1 MRPGFSRTAAV
12 LVGGALLVCSAALL
26 AGSAAAKPGGK
37 QKRDHQPP
45 KAPQGLVVTGTTP
58 SSVSLAWQPAKDN
71 RAVVRYGLY
80 VGRFLVGSTRQTEG
94 TIRGLPCDTRLLL
107 GVDAVDAAGNR
118 SRQTKIWATTGA
130 CPDRWPPSMPTDLRQ
145 TAATA
150 TTVSIAWTASWD
162 NVGVVAYRV
171 YRDDT
176 AVADV
181 ESTSATIDGLP
192 CETTLRLEVDAVDGA
207 GNRSRRAS
215 MSATT
220 GACQDTTPP
229 SAPAA
234 LTQTGATE
242 TTASIAWTPSSDNVG
257 VTGYR
262 VYRHDGTVAD
272 VASTSATVDGLIC
285 GESYDLAVDAVDA
298 AGNRSTKTPLTVS
311 TSACPADRFVATAG
325 ADHAWTHVAAT
336 YDGDA
341 VRLYVDGVL
350 RSERSVPGA
359 IEASDGPLRI
369 GGNAVWP
376 EFFAG
381 QIDDVRVYDR
391 ALSALQIQA
400 DLAAPVTT
408 AVPAPA
414 AEGLVAAYAFD
425 EGSGSEAK
433 DASGNERAGTIAG
446 AGWKS
451 AGRNGGSLVFDGVD
465 DWVTVGDSPTLDLTS
480 GMTLEAWVR
489 PSTLGTQ
496 WRTVILKEG
505 GPGGLVYALYAST
518 EDFQPAAHVFVGADT
533 WTRGPGSLPE
543 NTCAEAADPCLTLDH
558 AYRAAAPG
566 EVVELAPGLY
576 PGQRIDADAAKTS
589 SDDVVFRPAPGQ
601 SVVMTGLLDVRGA
614 HLEFRDL
621 VLQDGGW
628 RTFTGADDVTFRDVV
643 TSFFAIVSSSNVR
656 VLGGSVGPQTD
667 ADVAQIKP
675 ECFGCPHVSH
685 VTIDGVLF
693 HDAVLSAGS
702 EAHVECVQVWHTE
715 HLTIR
720 NSRFVN
726 CETHDVFF
734 AGEGL
739 PVEHVLFENNMGA
752 AVRAGFYSL
761 RVAADT
767 PGEGCVDV
775 VVRNNSSPTPLSVEC
790 DTASGVRIVA
800 NVAPLSPSQCD
811 SRYTYRHNVWD
822 GAECGPTDSDAPSGF
837 LDAAGFDLHLAA
849 NAAAIGHGDPTD
861 FPTTDIDGD
870 PRPLGDQPDAG
881 ADERG

>member
-12 LVGGALLVCSAALL
+12 LAVGALLVCS
-26 AGSAAAKPGGK
+26 GSAAAKPDGK
-37 QKRDHQPP
+37 QKRDNQPP
-45 KAPQGLVVTGTTP
+45 SAPTGLVVTGTTQ
-58 SSVSLAWQPAKDN
+58 SSVSLDWRPARDN
-71 RAVVRYGLY
+71 RAVVKYGLY
-80 VGRFLVGSTRQTEG
+80 VGPFRVGSTQETEG
-94 TIRGLPCDTRLLL
+94 TIRGLPCGLRLLV

-118 SRQTKIWATTGA
+118 SRQTRIWATTAA
-130 CPDRWPPSMPTDLRQ
+130 CPDRWPPTEPRDLRQ

-150 TTVSIAWTASWD
+150 TGVSIAWRASWD
-162 NVGVVAYRV
+162 NVGVTDYRV
-171 YRDDT
+171 YRDNRV
-176 AVADV
+176 VAEV
-181 ESTSATIDGLP
+181 ASPSATIDELP
-192 CETTLRLEVDAVDGA
+192 CETTLRLEVDAGDDA

-272 VASTSATVDGLIC
+272 VASTSATVDGLTC
-285 GESYDLAVDAVDA
+285 AESYDVAVDAVDA
-298 AGNRSTKTPLTVS
+298 AGNRSTKTPLAIS
-311 TSACPADRFVATAG
+311 TSACPADRFVATTG
-325 ADHAWTHVAAT
+325 ADHAWTHLAAT

-350 RSERSVPGA
+350 RSEHSVPGA

-369 GGNAVWP
+369 GGNSVWP

-381 QIDDVRVYDR
+381 EIDDVRVYDR
-391 ALSALQIQA
+391 ALSALEIQA

-408 AVPAPA
+408 ALAAPA
-414 AEGLVAAYAFD
+414 ADGLVAAYAFD
-425 EGSGSEAK
+425 DGSGTEAK
-433 DASGNERAGTIAG
+433 DASGSDRAGTIAG
-446 AGWKS
+446 AQWKS

-465 DWVTVGDSPTLDLTS
+465 DWVTVGDSLTLDLAS

-543 NTCAEAADPCLTLDH
+543 NTCAAAADPCLTLDH

-566 EVVELAPGLY
+566 EVVELAPGVY
-576 PGQRIDADAAKTS
+576 PGERIDVDAAKTS
-589 SDDVVFRPAPGQ
+589 SDDVVFRPAAGQ
-601 SVVMTGLLDVRGA
+601 PVVMTGLLDVRGA

-621 VLQDGGW
+621 LLENGGW

-675 ECFGCPHVSH
+675 ECFSCPGP
-685 VTIDGVLF
+685 TNILIDGVSF
-693 HDAVLSAGS
+693 HDATLSPGS
-702 EAHVECVQVWHTE
+702 DAHVECVQVWHTS

-720 NSRFVN
+720 NSRFLN
-726 CETHDVFF
+726 CETHDVFL
-734 AGEGL
+734 AGEGK

-752 AVRAGFYSL
+752 AVRSGFYSL
-761 RVAADT
+761 RVAANT

-775 VVRNNSSPTPLSVEC
+775 VFRNNSSPATLAIEC
-790 DTASGVRIVA
+790 DTADGVRLVA
-800 NVAPLSPSQCD
+800 NVAPLAPHQCD

-822 GAECGPTDSDAPSGF
+822 GAACGPSDDDAPSGF
-837 LDAAGFDLHLAA
+837 LDPAGFDLHLAD

-870 PRPLGDQPDAG
+870 PRPRGDQPDAG
-881 ADERG
+881 ADEQG